1 MTRLVIIFCTLFCL
15 WSSIVLA
22 EDANLPKPE
31 PEKVPTIQELDGR
44 IQQLEAEIYRLQ
56 GFKAALEMIE
66 KHKQIQP
73 EASPDKNKKK
83 QLIITTRRL
92 DLCGVAATLKVS
104 GLEVGVGRLQ
114 YIGIAAADFVDGG
127 KVSVVHSGAARGIA
141 SMTFNPIYLV
151 TEARDAISAINVP
164 VTYSGY
170 IIVKDLSTDTR
181 MALGGLIALTI

>member
-83 QLIITTRRL
+83 
-92 DLCGVAATLKVS
+92 
-104 GLEVGVGRLQ
+104 
-114 YIGIAAADFVDGG
+114 
-127 KVSVVHSGAARGIA
+127 
-141 SMTFNPIYLV
+141 
-151 TEARDAISAINVP
+151 
-164 VTYSGY
+164 
-170 IIVKDLSTDTR
+170 
-181 MALGGLIALTI
+181 